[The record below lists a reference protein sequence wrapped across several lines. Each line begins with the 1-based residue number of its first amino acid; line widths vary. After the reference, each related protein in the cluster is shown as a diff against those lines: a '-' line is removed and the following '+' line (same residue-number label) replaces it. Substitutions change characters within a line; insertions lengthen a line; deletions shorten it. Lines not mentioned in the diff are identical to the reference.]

1 MVIGQAGISTPGKR
15 TGLLPDHARAK
26 EAIARHFCFIFG
38 NYSSTHLL
46 CRHAETLRFEDGVEI
61 RPPGSAICHLSL
73 FVPNAPATA
82 PATAPGI
89 ARDDVIA
96 LAPPSHRL
104 LNPNPTGS
112 KGRSF
117 IVQLEGLEGDLSNI
131 DPDARP
137 SDCFAIDDKLRP
149 AKPTCLRPW
158 IHCMTPTPPPH
169 QGHHH
174 NPPCRV
180 LPPHSSPMVRASSN
194 SLFPVREWCGV
205 VAADAAVPV

>member
-1 MVIGQAGISTPGKR
+1 M
-15 TGLLPDHARAK
+15 PD
-26 EAIARHFCFIFG
+26 
-38 NYSSTHLL
+38 
-46 CRHAETLRFEDGVEI
+46 
-61 RPPGSAICHLSL
+61 
-73 FVPNAPATA
+73 A

-104 LNPNPTGS
+104 SNPNPTGS

-169 QGHHH
+169 HPTGL
-174 NPPCRV
+174 PPQPLPAV
-180 LPPHSSPMVRASSN
+180 LPHIPAQWLDKFQVHHSLGFFSM
-194 SLFPVREWCGV
+194 REWCGV
-205 VAADAAVPV
+205 VW